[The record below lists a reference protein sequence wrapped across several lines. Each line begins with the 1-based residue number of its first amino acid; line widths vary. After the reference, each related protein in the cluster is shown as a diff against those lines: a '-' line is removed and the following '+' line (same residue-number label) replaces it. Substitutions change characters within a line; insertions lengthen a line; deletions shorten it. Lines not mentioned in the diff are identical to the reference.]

1 MKTNK
6 RALAILTS
14 AFMAITPLAAT
25 GLTAFAEDEAPA
37 THSLTV
43 IDKDP
48 IEHTYKAY
56 QIITGTKDDD
66 GNLSDMNWG
75 DGVNPANLIT
85 ALNSNKV
92 ALGIENDIAS
102 DATVNDVAAVLAK
115 ITDADKIQKL
125 AKVFNESGV
134 LNAAKANDLT
144 KDGNNYTKT
153 GLADGWYLI
162 CDESSPLGT
171 GDDNKVKVK
180 SANLLRIVG
189 DETINTKHSLPTLEK
204 VIVEGTDEVEANEA
218 SIGDIVTYRIKTK
231 VPDTRGYNKFF
242 YIVNDTLSKGLT
254 YVETTSVVVDGHEL
268 VADEDNDKKTS
279 VKGQYFA
286 EVGTYSETTGTT
298 IKYIF
303 EDFLNY
309 IKDTEGVEAGDD
321 IVITYTAKLND
332 KAVITDAGNP
342 NTASLTYSNDPNYD
356 YTGDE
361 DDNPETPPES
371 PDEPGPNE
379 PSGETPKDQ
388 VKTYTTAIKVK
399 KIDNHET
406 KLTGAMFRI
415 TGNGVNTVVVAG
427 DIFVEAE
434 GGSYYKLA
442 NGSYTTTE
450 PENADD
456 PKYASTTIKY
466 NKINQKTIEKGTDT
480 SVNVE
485 AFVDENGYVSFTG
498 LGNGTYTIEEI
509 VVPEGYNKADNVTIT
524 INSNPTLTKANWT
537 VKNGDTAIEVDA
549 NDNTYGV
556 EVVNV
561 QFSNLP
567 TTGGIGTK
575 LFYIFGGILVAGSGV
590 LLITKKRM
598 AKDN

>member
-25 GLTAFAEDEAPA
+25 GLTAFAEDEAPV

-43 IDKDP
+43 VDTDP

-66 GNLSDMNWG
+66 GNLSNMNWG

-153 GLADGWYLI
+153 GLAEGWYLI
-162 CDESSPLGT
+162 CDESEPLGT

-180 SANLLRIVG
+180 SANLLKITD
-189 DETINTKHSLPTLEK
+189 DESINTKHSLPTLEK

-218 SIGDIVTYRIKTK
+218 SIGDIVTYKIKTK

-286 EVGTYSETTGTT
+286 EVGTYNETTGTT

-399 KIDNHET
+399 KIDNHKT